1 MMDPTFSRPKRSLSQ
16 NFLVDP
22 NIQKKIVA
30 ALSASPTEVVVEVGP
45 GRGALTHHLV
55 DVVSKLVL
63 IELDHD
69 LAAMWS
75 EKYRD
80 REDVTVLQGD
90 VLTIPFWESVGDPS
104 RTHVV
109 GNIPYNITSPII
121 FRLLERPRPQSILLT
136 VQNEVAQRITA
147 PVGSKEYGALSVG
160 VRSIASAEILFRI
173 GRGAFNPKPGV
184 DSAVIRIVPVRPEPL
199 SIEEELRLRTLVRS
213 AFQWRRK
220 QLKRIL
226 RDHEALKIPPEL
238 LGDVASRAG
247 IDLADRPERLSPEAF
262 LRLASTLP

>member
-1 MMDPTFSRPKRSLSQ
+1 MDPNLGRPKRSLSQ
-16 NFLVDP
+16 NFLVDV

-30 ALSASPTEVVVEVGP
+30 ALSADATEVVVEVGP
-45 GRGALTHHLV
+45 GRGALTQHLV
-55 DVVSKLVL
+55 GAVSKLVL

-80 REDVTVLQGD
+80 HDDVTVLQGD
-90 VLTIPFWESVGDPS
+90 VLKIPFWESVEDPS
-104 RTHVV
+104 QVHVI

-121 FRLLERPRPQSILLT
+121 FRLLERPRPKSILLT
-136 VQNEVAQRITA
+136 VQKEVAQRITA

-160 VRSIASAEILFRI
+160 VRSIASAEILFGI
-173 GRGAFNPKPGV
+173 GRHAFKPKPGV

-199 SIEEELRLRTLVRS
+199 SLEEELSLRRLVRS

-220 QLKRIL
+220 QLKKIL
-226 RDHEALKIPPEL
+226 RDHEALNISPKLIEE
-238 LGDVASRAG
+238 AAERAE
-247 IDLADRPERLSPEAF
+247 IDLTDRPERLSPEAF
-262 LRLASTLP
+262 LRLAGTLP